1 MPTTNALRIARYKR
15 RDGSTPN
22 PCSYGTFQR
31 AIAGHPLRAIS
42 WRTMVRLLR
51 ARMDTEALRNP
62 TLRDAR
68 KAAYCGA
75 IAHLETEV
83 EITDRF
89 RLNR

>member
-1 MPTTNALRIARYKR
+1 MNANALRVAHYKR
-15 RDGSTPN
+15 RNGSSPN

-42 WRTMVRLLR
+42 WRTMVRLL
-51 ARMDTEALRNP
+51 AKRMDRKARRNP

-75 IAHLETEV
+75 IAHLETEI
-83 EITDRF
+83 EITDHF
-89 RLNR
+89 RLYR

>member
-15 RDGSTPN
+15 RDASPN
-22 PCSYGTFQR
+22 PCTYGTFQR

-42 WRTMVRLLR
+42 WRSMVRLIR
-51 ARMDTEALRNP
+51 ARMSHEALRNP

-75 IAHLETEV
+75 IAHLEMEV
-83 EITDRF
+83 EITNRF

>member
-1 MPTTNALRIARYKR
+1 MTTNALRIARYKR
-15 RDGSTPN
+15 RDGSAPN

-31 AIAGHPLRAIS
+31 AISGHPLRAIT
-42 WRTMVRLLR
+42 WRTMVRLL
-51 ARMDTEALRNP
+51 AKHMSHEALRNP

-68 KAAYCGA
+68 KATYCGA

-89 RLNR
+89 RLYR